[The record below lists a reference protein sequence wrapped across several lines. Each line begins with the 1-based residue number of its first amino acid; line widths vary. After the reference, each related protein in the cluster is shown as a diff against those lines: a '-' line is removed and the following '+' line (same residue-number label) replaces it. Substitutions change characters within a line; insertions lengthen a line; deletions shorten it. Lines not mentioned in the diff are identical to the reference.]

1 MTTCAIMQPTY
12 LPWAGYF
19 NLINS
24 VDYFVFLDDV
34 QLERQSWQTRN
45 RYLLK
50 GEEKYMSLPI
60 SHELGLSASINN
72 INFSNNFLPWQK
84 KTYRKLVSAYQ
95 NATYGETILQDL
107 RDYFHNYDCKNI
119 TLSEYNIMIIKFFSE
134 KLAIK
139 TEFLKSSEMEFFS
152 SRSDYITLILKNIGC
167 DVYLSP
173 DGAKNYLKEDKFEEN
188 SDIGLKFQV
197 YTPFPYAQVDSNE
210 FVSHLSI
217 IDVVAN
223 IGYVMAKEYIQ

>member
-45 RYLLK
+45 KYLLK
-50 GEEKYMSLPI
+50 GNEKYMSLPI
-60 SHELGLSASINN
+60 SHELGLSATINN

-95 NATYGETILQDL
+95 KATYGEIVLQDL
-107 RDYFHNYDCKNI
+107 WDYFHNYDCRNI
-119 TLSEYNIMIIKFFSE
+119 TLSEYNIILIRFFSE
-134 KLAIK
+134 KLGIK
-139 TEFLKSSEMEFFS
+139 TEFLRSSEMDFFS
-152 SRSDYITLILKNIGC
+152 SRSNYITLILKNINC
-167 DVYLSP
+167 DIYLSP
-173 DGAKNYLKEDKFEEN
+173 NGAKEYLKEDKFEER
-188 SDIGLKFQV
+188 SGIKLDFQV
-197 YTPFPYAQVDSNE
+197 YTPSPYIQVDSNE

-217 IDVVAN
+217 IDIIAN
-223 IGYVMAKEYIQ
+223 LGYVRAKEYIK

>member
-45 RYLLK
+45 KYLLK

-60 SHELGLSASINN
+60 SHELGLSTPMNN
-72 INFSNNFLPWQK
+72 ISFSNNFLPWQK

-95 NATYGETILQDL
+95 NTTYGEVIIQDL
-107 RDYFHNYDCKNI
+107 WTYFHNYDYKNM
-119 TLSEYNIMIIKFFSE
+119 TLSEYNIMLIEFFSK
-134 KLAIK
+134 KLGIK
-139 TEFLKSSEMEFFS
+139 TEFLKSSEMDFFG
-152 SRSDYITLILKNIGC
+152 SRSDYITLILKSIGC

-173 DGAKNYLKEDKFEEN
+173 NGAKNYLKEDKFEEK
-188 SDIGLKFQV
+188 SGVRLEFQV
-197 YTPFPYAQVDSNE
+197 YNPSSYIQVDSNE

-217 IDVVAN
+217 IDVIAN
-223 IGYVMAKEYIQ
+223 IGYVRAKEYIR